1 MFFLIRTAFWISLLL
16 LVLPFGGTVK
26 GEGPTAQDK
35 ASIDAMSAVAAAG
48 ATISDVTGFCS
59 RQPDAC
65 AVGGQALKLVGE
77 RAREG
82 ASAISDY
89 LSQSPEREASKTAES
104 KTAESKAA
112 DPVRTGTA
120 GKAAVA
126 VPVSSGRQTLTP
138 ADRKPVWR
146 APGA

>member
-16 LVLPFGGTVK
+16 LVLPFSETTK
-26 GEGPTAQDK
+26 GDGPTAQDK
-35 ASIDAMSAVAAAG
+35 ASIDAMAALAAAG

-65 AVGGQALKLVGE
+65 AVGGQAIKLVGE
-77 RAREG
+77 RARES

-89 LSQSPEREASKTAES
+89 LSQSPEREASKSGE
-104 KTAESKAA
+104 
-112 DPVRTGTA
+112 PIRTGTTA
-120 GKAAVA
+120 KSAVA
-126 VPVSSGRQTLTP
+126 APVAAGRQTLTP
-138 ADRKPVWR
+138 SDRKPAWR

>member
-16 LVLPFGGTVK
+16 LVLPFGGATK
-26 GEGPTAQDK
+26 GDGPTAQDK
-35 ASIDAMSAVAAAG
+35 ASIDAMSALAAAG

-65 AVGGQALKLVGE
+65 AVGGQAIKMVGE

-89 LSQSPEREASKTAES
+89 LSQSPEREAAKSAE
-104 KTAESKAA
+104 
-112 DPVRTGTA
+112 PVRTGTA
-120 GKAAVA
+120 ARSASAAPVA
-126 VPVSSGRQTLTP
+126 TGRQTLTP
-138 ADRKPVWR
+138 ADRKPAWR